1 MLWLVFPNYQKYPE
15 KLFYKDI
22 LELGDR
28 KFLLYRTMKETP
40 KTTQEA
46 VNLVKKYWRC
56 DTVLKKENKYYFCN
70 EIKEI
75 EYEEI
80 RNAPTTTTN

>member
-1 MLWLVFPNYQKYPE
+1 
-15 KLFYKDI
+15 
-22 LELGDR
+22 
-28 KFLLYRTMKETP
+28 MKETP

-46 VNLVKKYWRC
+46 VNLVKKYWHC

-80 RNAPTTTTN
+80 RITPTTTTN

>member
-1 MLWLVFPNYQKYPE
+1 MKYLV

-22 LELGDR
+22 IEFGDR
-28 KFLLYRTMKETP
+28 KFLLYRTIRETE

-46 VNLVKKYWRC
+46 INLVKKYWHC
-56 DTVLKKENKYYFCN
+56 DTVLKKENNYYFCN

-75 EYEEI
+75 DYEEI
-80 RNAPTTTTN
+80 RNDSSTTPN